1 MHKFKKLT
9 RVTVVVVVLVLL
21 FNILGLVFI
30 TYKSDQNAERE
41 NLEKLSESQQKLS
54 FQIAQ
59 QVLIVSQEVVE
70 NNSKKADIEQQESLI
85 SLFQSQEE
93 ILRRKISEFS
103 LAGRSLNHVIGETTP
118 SYTKIISIINQL
130 HDSER
135 SKMHSGLI
143 QELTNNQL
151 SYQGK
156 MQIVVE
162 DLRNYEE
169 SLTNSI
175 YWMNFFI
182 LGSLILSL
190 IILALTVMSPV
201 LKQGVKDYIT
211 LQSSYVAIKKS
222 EKALKRKD
230 LLLHAVSYATHELL
244 SSADFVEASA
254 KALKRFSITMESD
267 EVSFHKNETGSDGML
282 FSKQLMSYHKDCP
295 EIKYNDQQFQNVSF
309 ARMPWTIEELCE
321 KKAFCRAVSDL
332 KESSRIWFESKKV
345 LSIVTIPVF
354 SSGVFWGFINIYD
367 CDRVRQWEDTE
378 VTILKSLS
386 VTFGSVIERM
396 EMQERLVYSKDLAET
411 ASRTKSEFMSNMS
424 HELRTPMNGI
434 IGFTD
439 LILTTELKSSQREYL
454 TNVKKSGYNLLNIIN
469 DILDFSKMESGKL
482 LLDSTAFKLHDLIEE
497 TAEILSLK
505 ALEKG
510 LEIVCVI
517 EPLLPSL
524 FTGDA
529 ARIRQ
534 IVVNLVGNAIKF
546 TSHGEIVLSV
556 KEVAPV
562 HFVDGK
568 KYLNLAISVKDTG
581 IGIPAD
587 KLGAI
592 FENFTQVDASTTRK
606 FGGTGLG
613 LTISRGL
620 AVLMSGSLEA
630 ESELGKGSMFTLT
643 LTLEVANEQPILI
656 LPVKSVLNNVL
667 VVDDNESNCFLMQSI
682 FSHFGVP
689 CKVCNSGKD
698 ALALIEK
705 AVLADCMF
713 DLIVADHQ
721 MPEMDGISMI
731 KKIKAILKGDSEPF
745 ILMLSSLDRTL
756 FQSEAESAGIDK
768 FLTKPVKMLELNTIL
783 SKIFKPSLKHDVSEI
798 IPFAE
803 KMPYR
808 GEILVVEDEPIN
820 MLLISEILKARGINV
835 LQAFNG
841 KQALEMLSKY
851 EPAMIFMDV
860 NMPEMDGIAVTRIVR
875 KMDKRNAD
883 ISIIALTADARRE
896 DRQLCLEA
904 GMNDYISKPFR
915 LDDIDKVLNKFY
927 LPTGLRA

>member
-1 MHKFKKLT
+1 M
-9 RVTVVVVVLVLL
+9 VVVLVLL
-21 FNILGLVFI
+21 FNILGIVFI
-30 TYKSDQNAERE
+30 TYKSDQNEERE
-41 NLEKLSESQQKLS
+41 YIEKLSESQQKLS
-54 FQIAQ
+54 LQITQ
-59 QVLIVSQEVVE
+59 QELVVSQEFMD
-70 NNSKKADIEQQESLI
+70 NNSGKMVIEQQDSLI
-85 SLFQSQEE
+85 KLFQRQEE
-93 ILRRKISEFS
+93 ILGEKISEFS
-103 LAGRSLNHVIGETTP
+103 FAGLSLNHLIEEATP
-118 SYTKIISIINQL
+118 SYTKIISIIYQL
-130 HDSER
+130 QDLEPG
-135 SKMHSGLI
+135 KMHSGLL
-143 QELTNNQL
+143 QELTNNQHN
-151 SYQGK
+151 YQVK
-156 MQIVVE
+156 MQIVAQ
-162 DLRNYEE
+162 DLRDYEE
-169 SLTNSI
+169 SFANGI

-190 IILALTVMSPV
+190 TILALTVMSPV
-201 LKQGVKDYIT
+201 LKQGVKDYTT
-211 LQSSYVAIKKS
+211 LQSSYAAIKKS
-222 EKALKRKD
+222 EEALKRKD
-230 LLLHAVSYATHELL
+230 LLLHAVSYATHELI
-244 SSADFVEASA
+244 SNNDFAEASA
-254 KALKRFSITMESD
+254 QALKRFSITMESD

-282 FSKQLMSYHKDCP
+282 FSNQLMSYHKDSP

-321 KKAFCRAVSDL
+321 KMAFCSAVSDL
-332 KESSRIWFESKKV
+332 KESSRIWFENKKV

-354 SSGVFWGFINIYD
+354 STDVFWGFINIYD
-367 CDRVRQWEDTE
+367 CNRVRQWEDTE

-386 VTFGSVIERM
+386 VTFGSVIERK
-396 EMQERLVYSKDLAET
+396 ELQERLVHSKDVAES
-411 ASRTKSEFMSNMS
+411 ASRAKSEFMSNMS

-454 TNVKKSGYNLLNIIN
+454 SNVKKSGYNLLNIIN
-469 DILDFSKMESGKL
+469 DILDFSKMEAGKL
-482 LLDSTAFKLHDLIEE
+482 LLDSTAFKLHDLIDE

-517 EPLLPSL
+517 DPILPSL

-546 TSHGEIVLSV
+546 TTQGEIVLSV
-556 KEVAPV
+556 KEIAPV

-568 KYLNLAISVKDTG
+568 KYLNLAISVRDTG

-613 LTISRGL
+613 LTISKGL

-630 ESELGKGSMFTLT
+630 ESELGKGSTFTLR
-643 LTLEVANEQPILI
+643 LSLEVANEQPLVIPLSK
-656 LPVKSVLNNVL
+656 PVLNNVL

-682 FSHFGVP
+682 FNHFGIP
-689 CKVCNSGKD
+689 CKICYSGKD

-705 AVLADCMF
+705 AVVTGQLF

-731 KKIKAILKGDSEPF
+731 KKIKTILKGNSEPF

-756 FQSEAESAGIDK
+756 FQSEAENAGIDK
-768 FLTKPVKMLELNTIL
+768 FLTKPVKMRELNTIL
-783 SKIFKPSLKHDVSEI
+783 SKIFKPSPKHDVSEI
-798 IPFAE
+798 RPAIE
-803 KMPYR
+803 KMPSR

-820 MLLISEILKARGINV
+820 MLLISEILKARGISV

-841 KQALEMLSKY
+841 KQALEMLTIY